1 MGKEAE
7 HAHEDS
13 EQEPS
18 HKEKVNEKID
28 ALIIAL
34 AEERKRSE
42 GYLNRLKYL
51 QADFDNYRKRMD
63 RQLEEVK
70 KNSNQHLVCE
80 LLGILDELEMAVKTS
95 SEAGPVDV
103 LIQGVEMTLKK
114 LRRILEAEGVS
125 PIMCVGKHFDP
136 SAHAAVSTVEKEG
149 VEEGTVLEEVRRG
162 YTMNEKVIRPSIVK
176 VAVKPSIVK
185 VAVKNSGSKS
195 ENEDKNQGKN
205 QEVKPNE

>member
-18 HKEKVNEKID
+18 YKEKANEKID
-28 ALIIAL
+28 ALIITL
-34 AEERKRSE
+34 AEEKKHSE
-42 GYLNRLKYL
+42 EYLNRLKYL
-51 QADFDNYRKRMD
+51 QADFDNYRKRTD

-70 KNSNQHLVCE
+70 KSSNQRLVCE
-80 LLGILDELEMAVKTS
+80 LLGILDELEMAVKTG

-114 LRRILEAEGVS
+114 LRKILEAEGVS

-136 SAHAAVSTVEKEG
+136 SVHAAVSTVEKEG

-176 VAVKPSIVK
+176 VAVK
-185 VAVKNSGSKS
+185 NSGSKN

-205 QEVKPNE
+205 QEVKQNE